1 MHSSSKTPTATINET
16 KMIAAKDHKLMS
28 TPVSVNDGMKRADG
42 NTWKI
47 LGISVIVA
55 VLVVAGI
62 NLFVPKSKIAW
73 PEVKPAPTPAAPSD
87 EPRTYDVAPPSAPP
101 KGQ

>member
-1 MHSSSKTPTATINET
+1 M
-16 KMIAAKDHKLMS
+16 MIATKDHKLMS

-42 NTWKI
+42 RTWMI
-47 LGISVIVA
+47 LGISALVA
-55 VLVVAGI
+55 VLVVAAI
-62 NLFVPKSKIAW
+62 NLFLPKPKIAW

-87 EPRTYDVAPPSAPP
+87 EPRTHDVAPPSAPP